1 MMLVIPAIDI
11 KGGQCV
17 RLQQGR
23 FEDETVYFAD
33 PVKTAQLWRIENA
46 KILHLVDLDGALS
59 GNRAN
64 LDIIKKIVNSV
75 DIPVQIGGGIR
86 TLDDIRSYLE
96 IGVCR
101 VIIGTA
107 AVKNPDLVRQAI
119 EEFGPRAIIVG
130 IDASN
135 GKVAIKGWTETSPL
149 DAVDLALQMKE
160 YGLQRIIFTDI
171 SKDGMLQGPN
181 LEATR
186 NLAVRSGIKITASGG
201 VSGFRDLV
209 ALKELEPVGVD
220 SVIVGKA
227 LYENRF
233 PCQVLWRECE
243 KGLVV
248 EKEIKVF
255 TEHDFRKKPGAVC

>member
-1 MMLVIPAIDI
+1 MLVIPAIDI

-17 RLQQGR
+17 RLQQGK
-23 FEDETVYFAD
+23 FENETVYFSD

-59 GNRAN
+59 GTRDN
-64 LDIIKKIVNSV
+64 LPVIEKIVKNI
-75 DIPVQIGGGIR
+75 DIPVQVGGGIR
-86 TLDDIRSYLE
+86 TLEDIRSYLNS
-96 IGVCR
+96 GVCR

-135 GKVAIKGWTETSPL
+135 GKVAIKGWTETSAL
-149 DAVDLALQMKE
+149 DAVELALQMKE

-181 LEATR
+181 LDATKDM
-186 NLAVRSGIKITASGG
+186 AVRSGIKITASGG
-201 VSGFRDLV
+201 VSGFKDLL
-209 ALKELEPVGVD
+209 ALKELVSFGVD

-227 LYENRF
+227 LYENKF

-243 KGLVV
+243 KSLEV
-248 EKEIKVF
+248 EQEIKIF
-255 TEHDFRKKPGAVC
+255 TEHDFKKKPGATC

>member
-1 MMLVIPAIDI
+1 MLVIPAIDI

-23 FEDETVYFAD
+23 FEDETVYFSD

-46 KILHLVDLDGALS
+46 KIIHLVDLDGALS
-59 GNRAN
+59 GSREN
-64 LDIIKKIVNSV
+64 LSVIEQIVKGI
-75 DIPVQIGGGIR
+75 DIPVQVGGGIR
-86 TLDDIRSYLE
+86 TLEDIRSYLS

-107 AVKNPDLVRQAI
+107 AVKNPDLVRQAVA
-119 EEFGPRAIIVG
+119 EFGKRCVVVG

-135 GKVAIKGWTETSPL
+135 GKVAIKGWTETSAR
-149 DAVDLALQMKE
+149 DAVDLACEMKSM
-160 YGLQRIIFTDI
+160 GLERVVFTDI

-181 LEATR
+181 LEATK
-186 NLAVRSGIKITASGG
+186 NMAVKSGLKVTASGG
-201 VSGFRDLV
+201 VSGFKDLI
-209 ALKELEPVGVD
+209 ALKELTPFGVD

-233 PCQVLWRECE
+233 PCQTLWRECE
-243 KGLVV
+243 KDLHV
-248 EKEIKVF
+248 EQEIKVF
-255 TEHDFRKKPGAVC
+255 TEHDFKRCSGN